1 MTKTLNQLRK
11 QFSIP
16 KGEVGTTAYYPKNQ
30 DEKDFVDKH
39 TIEMIDDANG
49 NGDDVFK
56 GTIVK
61 TINRKLERHGY
72 NSPEDQA
79 VHEETDLIE
88 REMSDSEMKKREDI
102 VKGMKKNL
110 SSFKQRYGKDAKSV
124 MYATATKMA
133 QSEEVEPKFDSI
145 LEAVEYHQEE
155 QEYFEAIST
164 VLEAIYE
171 SLDEEDRATM
181 SQLMESDEGI
191 NTLIEAAEEILE
203 D

>member
-11 QFSIP
+11 QFQIP
-16 KGEVGTTAYYPKNQ
+16 KGESGTTAYYPKNG
-30 DEKDFVDKH
+30 DEQQFVDKH

-49 NGDDVFK
+49 NGDEVFK
-56 GTIVK
+56 GTGVK
-61 TINRKLERHGY
+61 AINRKAERHGY
-72 NSPEDQA
+72 DSPDDQE
-79 VHEETDLIE
+79 VHEETDLSE
-88 REMSDSEMKKREDI
+88 RSLTSSEMKKREDV

-110 SSFKQRYGKDAKSV
+110 SSFKSRYGKDAESV

-133 QSEEVEPKFDSI
+133 KEEAEPKFDSI

-164 VLEAIYE
+164 VLEAVYE
-171 SLDEEDRATM
+171 SLDADDQITM
-181 SQLMESDEGI
+181 RELMESDEGI
-191 NTLIEAAEEILE
+191 NTLIEAAEELLE

>member
-1 MTKTLNQLRK
+1 MTKTLSQLRK

-49 NGDDVFK
+49 NGDEVFK
-56 GTIVK
+56 GTGVK
-61 TINRKLERHGY
+61 AIDRKSERHGY
-72 NSPEDQA
+72 DSPEDQK
-79 VHEETDLIE
+79 VHEE
-88 REMSDSEMKKREDI
+88 REMSSSEMKKREDI
-102 VKGMKKNL
+102 VKGMKKNV
-110 SSFKQRYGKDAKSV
+110 SSFKQRYGKDAESV

-133 QSEEVEPKFDSI
+133 KEDALPKFDSI

-155 QEYFEAIST
+155 QEYFEAISM
-164 VLEAIYE
+164 VIEAVYE
-171 SLDEEDRATM
+171 SLDAEDKVTM
-181 SQLMESDEGI
+181 MELMESDDGI
-191 NTLIEAAEEILE
+191 DTLIEAAEEILE